1 MKMDQ
6 DKKEIMKLKIFREWV
21 KEYRKLTEEEKEKL
35 WFERWK
41 EKEINEKKQIKKK
54 GVSNRVE
61 KIGKRE

>member
-6 DKKEIMKLKIFREWV
+6 DKKEIMKLKVFREWV

-41 EKEINEKKQIKKK
+41 EKEINEKEQIKKK
-54 GVSNRVE
+54 RVSGRVE
-61 KIGKRE
+61 MTGKRE